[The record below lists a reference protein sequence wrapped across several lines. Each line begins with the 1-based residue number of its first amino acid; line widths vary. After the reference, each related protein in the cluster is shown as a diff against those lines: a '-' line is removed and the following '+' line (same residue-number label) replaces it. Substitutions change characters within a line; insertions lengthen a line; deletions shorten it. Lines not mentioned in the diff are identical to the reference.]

1 MDGEV
6 NLVAK
11 PQGAFWSIHNPISKW
26 SSVVFIACD
35 FTQKVVENG
44 NPGACFPKV
53 PKTFRARNHD
63 TLILQSWSFHIVKGV
78 KIKITATFRTLEARF
93 RF

>member
-6 NLVAK
+6 NLIAK
-11 PQGAFWSIHNPISKW
+11 PQEAFWSIHNLVSKW
-26 SSVVFIACD
+26 SSVVFMACD

-44 NPGACFPKV
+44 NPGACFPK
-53 PKTFRARNHD
+53 TFRARNHN